1 MTDSGSSQNS
11 GRGSVAGTRSAF
23 LPPRWFIRLAWRVH
37 RAIYRTSDGRRGL
50 RTAEPGRWGTMHVTT
65 TGRLSGNPRPV
76 ILAYLE
82 DGPNLVTM
90 AMNGWGEAE
99 PAWWLNLQAD
109 PRASVR
115 YPGGVREVR
124 ARAATG
130 AEHDRLWAR
139 WQETNRHLDDYAR
152 RRPGGTAVVILE
164 PVP

>member
-1 MTDSGSSQNS
+1 MTNDGSTSQNAV
-11 GRGSVAGTRSAF
+11 RGTGSTRSAL
-23 LPPRWFIRLAWRVH
+23 LPPRWLIRLAWRVH

-50 RTAEPGRWGTMHVTT
+50 RAAEPGRWGTMHVTT
-65 TGRLSGNPRPV
+65 IGRRSGEPRPV

-82 DGPNLVTM
+82 DGPNLVTL

-115 YPGGVREVR
+115 LPGDTREMT

-130 AEHDRLWAR
+130 AERDRLWAR
-139 WQETNRHLDDYAR
+139 WQETNSHLDDYAR
-152 RRPGGTAVVILE
+152 RRPGETAVVVLE
-164 PVP
+164 PR